1 MRSAYATAP
10 TLEEIDALAR
20 QLFKECGGRDN
31 LEWGAVDESVRLF
44 YRVMAKEELSRAN
57 S

>member
-1 MRSAYATAP
+1 MA

-20 QLFKECGGRDN
+20 QLFKECGGLD

-44 YRVMAKEELSRAN
+44 YRVLAKEELSRVD

>member
-1 MRSAYATAP
+1 MSTS
-10 TLEEIDALAR
+10 EEVTELAKR
-20 QLFKECGGRDN
+20 IWKEKGGRDD

-44 YRVMAKEELSRAN
+44 YRVLAKEELSRVD

>member
-1 MRSAYATAP
+1 MA

-20 QLFKECGGRDN
+20 QLFKECGGLD
-31 LEWGAVDESVRLF
+31 LEWGAVDEYVRTH
-44 YRVMAKEELSRAN
+44 YRGMAARELERAN